1 MELLRWI
8 PMASQIVLILAPH
21 KELLSWILPVVIISL
36 LQRPLQV
43 DQTTTLATLLLLLLW
58 TTKWVR

>member
-1 MELLRWI
+1 
-8 PMASQIVLILAPH
+8 MASQIVLILAPH